1 MHILLINM
9 SESAHEI
16 KEALLMLDRE
26 RLIQTT
32 KTSLDKGQSPQ
43 ELLAALTSALRE
55 VGDKFESGEFFL
67 VELVSAGEAA
77 KTVISEYLKPLLEKI
92 GSEGKHLG
100 VIAIGTVAGDIHDI
114 GKSIVASMLFAA
126 GFEILDL
133 GVDVSTE
140 KFIETVNKGNV
151 DVVAMSAL
159 LSTTLPMQR
168 ETIEAL
174 KEKDLRTKVKVI
186 VGGSPVTEEW
196 VKEIGADG
204 YADNASEAVKL
215 VKRLLEISEQ

>member
-1 MHILLINM
+1 M
-9 SESAHEI
+9 SEPAHEI
-16 KEALLMLDRE
+16 KEALLTLDRE
-26 RLIQTT
+26 KLIQTT
-32 KTSLDKGQSPQ
+32 KKNLDKGESPQ
-43 ELLAALTSALRE
+43 EILSAITAALRE
-55 VGDKFESGEFFL
+55 VGEKFECGEFFL

-92 GSEGKHLG
+92 GSEDKHLG
-100 VIAIGTVAGDIHDI
+100 VIVIGTVAGDIHDI
-114 GKSIVASMLFAA
+114 GKSIVTSMLFAA

-133 GVDVSTE
+133 GVDVSAE
-140 KFIETVNKGNV
+140 KFIETVKKGNV

-174 KEKDLRTKVKVI
+174 KEKDLRNKVKVI

-204 YADNASEAVKL
+204 YADNASEAVRL
-215 VKRLLEISEQ
+215 VKKLLDINEQ